1 MKIVMAILVLALAGG
16 GVDLTHAQTTKLRL
30 GWTSDNNGPG
40 GAGLRLLAAEVK
52 KRTSGAYEIE
62 LFGNGQIGNEI
73 DLIGQV
79 ASGSLDMAMVG
90 TGALATIEPS
100 FAVVDLPFVWKTKE
114 SYWKT
119 VNGPIGQSLADKLEA
134 KNLKVIAWGSW
145 GVRDFITNGFAVV
158 KPQDMRSKRIR
169 VAQSPVFVK
178 MIQAF
183 GGNPAPMAW
192 GEVYTGMQQ
201 KTIDGVESSPWAY
214 LEIKLYEVA
223 TSVSTTEHLIQS
235 ALTFMNA
242 AKFKALPPDVQKV
255 FLEVGKMSGQAMYD
269 SINKANEESIEQ
281 IKAKGVKIVKP
292 DRDAFRKLVDPVYE
306 VVTSK
311 VGPDL
316 LKQIQEAQK

>member
-1 MKIVMAILVLALAGG
+1 MKIFMAILALALVG
-16 GVDLTHAQTTKLRL
+16 GVPASEAQTTKLRL

-52 KRTSGAYEIE
+52 KRTNGAYEIE
-62 LFGNGQIGNEI
+62 LFGNGQIGNEV

-90 TGALATIEPS
+90 TGTLSTIEPS
-100 FAVVDLPFVWKTKE
+100 FAVVDLPFVWKSKE

-119 VNGPIGQSLADKLEA
+119 VNGPIGQGLMDKLEA
-134 KNLKVIAWGSW
+134 KNLKAIAWGSW
-145 GVRDFITNGFAVV
+145 GVRDFITNGFDLV
-158 KPQDMRSKRIR
+158 KPDDMRGKRIR
-169 VAQSPVFVK
+169 ISQSPVFVK

-183 GGNPAPMAW
+183 GGNPAPLAW
-192 GEVYTGMQQ
+192 GEVYTAMQQ

-235 ALTFMNA
+235 AMTFMNL
-242 AKFKALPPDVQKV
+242 AKFKALPPDVQKI
-255 FLEVGKMSGQAMYD
+255 FLEVGKQSGQAMYD
-269 SINKANEESIEQ
+269 SINKANEDSIDL

-292 DRDAFRKLVDPVYE
+292 DREAFRKLVGPVYE
-306 VVTSK
+306 LTTNK
-311 VGPDL
+311 VGTDL

>member
-1 MKIVMAILVLALAGG
+1 MKIFMAVLALALIG
-16 GVDLTHAQTTKLRL
+16 GVQPAQAQTTKLRL

-52 KRTSGAYEIE
+52 KRTNGAYEIE
-62 LFGNGQIGNEI
+62 LFGNGQIGNEV

-90 TGALATIEPS
+90 TGTLSTIEPN
-100 FAVVDLPFVWKTKE
+100 FAVVDLPFVWKSKD

-119 VNGPIGQSLADKLEA
+119 VNGPIGQGLMDKLEG
-134 KNLKVIAWGSW
+134 KGLKAIAWGSW
-145 GVRDFITNGFAVV
+145 GVRDFITNGFDVI
-158 KPQDMRSKRIR
+158 KPEDMRGKRIR
-169 VAQSPVFVK
+169 ISQSPVFVK

-183 GGNPAPMAW
+183 GGNPAPLAW

-235 ALTFMNA
+235 AVTFMNLG
-242 AKFKALPPDVQKV
+242 KFKTLPPDVQKI
-255 FLEVGKMSGQAMYD
+255 FLEVGKMSGQAMYE
-269 SINKANEESIEQ
+269 SINKANEDSIEQ
-281 IKAKGVKIVKP
+281 IKTKGVKIVKP
-292 DRDAFRKLVDPVYE
+292 DREAFRRLVGPVYE
-306 VVTSK
+306 LVTNK
-311 VGPDL
+311 VGSDL
-316 LKQIQEAQK
+316 LKQIQDAQK

>member
-1 MKIVMAILVLALAGG
+1 MKIFMAILALALVGSVPAAE
-16 GVDLTHAQTTKLRL
+16 AQTTKLRL

-52 KRTSGAYEIE
+52 KRTNGAYEIE
-62 LFGNGQIGNEI
+62 LFGNGQIGNEV

-90 TGALATIEPS
+90 TGTLSTIEPS
-100 FAVVDLPFVWKTKE
+100 FAVVDLPFVWKSKE

-119 VNGPIGQSLADKLEA
+119 VNGPIGQGLMDKLEA
-134 KNLKVIAWGSW
+134 KNLKAIAWGSW
-145 GVRDFITNGFAVV
+145 GVRDFITNGFDLV
-158 KPQDMRSKRIR
+158 KPEDMRGKRIR
-169 VAQSPVFVK
+169 ISQSPVFVK

-183 GGNPAPMAW
+183 GGNPAPLAW

-235 ALTFMNA
+235 AMTFMNL
-242 AKFKALPPDVQKV
+242 AKFKALPPDVQKI
-255 FLEVGKMSGQAMYD
+255 FLEAGKMSGQAMYD
-269 SINKANEESIEQ
+269 SINKANEDSIEL

-292 DRDAFRKLVDPVYE
+292 DREAFRKLVGPVYE
-306 VVTSK
+306 LVTTK

-316 LKQIQEAQK
+316 LKQIQDAQK

>member
-1 MKIVMAILVLALAGG
+1 MKIVMAVLALVFMG
-16 GVDLTHAQTTKLRL
+16 GVQAVDAQPTKLRL

-52 KRTSGAYEIE
+52 KRTNGAYEIE
-62 LFGNGQIGNEI
+62 LFGNGQIGNEV

-79 ASGSLDMAMVG
+79 VAGSLDMAMVG
-90 TGALATIEPS
+90 TGTLSTLEPS
-100 FAVVDLPFVWKTKE
+100 FAVVDLPFIWKSKE

-119 VNGPIGQSLADKLEA
+119 VNGPVGQRLMDKLESKGIKA
-134 KNLKVIAWGSW
+134 IAWGSW
-145 GVRDFITNGFAVV
+145 GVRDFITNGFDVG
-158 KPQDMRSKRIR
+158 KPQDMRGKRIR
-169 VAQSPVFVK
+169 VSQSPVFVK

-183 GGNPAPMAW
+183 GGNPAPLAW
-192 GEVYTGMQQ
+192 GEVYTAMQQ

-235 ALTFMNA
+235 ALTFMNL
-242 AKFKALPPDVQKV
+242 AKFKALPPEVQKI

-269 SINKANEESIEQ
+269 SINKANDDSIDQ

-292 DRDAFRKLVDPVYE
+292 DREAFRKLVDPVYD

-316 LKQIQEAQK
+316 LRQIQEAQK

>member
-1 MKIVMAILVLALAGG
+1 MKIVMAVLALVLIS
-16 GVDLTHAQTTKLRL
+16 GVQAAQAETTKLRL

-52 KRTSGAYEIE
+52 KRTNGAYEIE
-62 LFGNGQIGNEI
+62 LFGNGQIGNEV

-90 TGALATIEPS
+90 TGTLSTIEPS
-100 FAVVDLPFVWKTKE
+100 FAVVDLPFVWKSKE

-119 VNGPIGQSLADKLEA
+119 VNGPIGQGLMDKLEA
-134 KNLKVIAWGSW
+134 KNLKAIAWGSW
-145 GVRDFITNGFAVV
+145 GVRDFITNGFDVV
-158 KPQDMRSKRIR
+158 KPEDMRGKRIR
-169 VAQSPVFVK
+169 ISQSPVFVK

-183 GGNPAPMAW
+183 GGNPAPLAW

-235 ALTFMNA
+235 AMTFMNLA
-242 AKFKALPPDVQKV
+242 RFKALPPDVQKI
-255 FLEVGKMSGQAMYD
+255 FLEVGKQSGQAMYD
-269 SINKANEESIEQ
+269 SINKANEDSIDL

-292 DRDAFRKLVDPVYE
+292 DREAFRKLVGPVYE
-306 VVTSK
+306 LTTNK
-311 VGPDL
+311 VGTDL
-316 LKQIQEAQK
+316 LTQIQDAQK

>member
-1 MKIVMAILVLALAGG
+1 MKIFMAVLALALIG
-16 GVDLTHAQTTKLRL
+16 GVQPAQAQTTKLRL

-52 KRTSGAYEIE
+52 KRTNGAYEIE
-62 LFGNGQIGNEI
+62 LFGNGQIGNEV

-90 TGALATIEPS
+90 TGTLSTIEPN
-100 FAVVDLPFVWKTKE
+100 FAVVDLPFVWKSKD

-119 VNGPIGQSLADKLEA
+119 VNGPIGQGLMDKLEG
-134 KNLKVIAWGSW
+134 KGLKAIAWGSW
-145 GVRDFITNGFAVV
+145 GVRDFITNGFDVV
-158 KPQDMRSKRIR
+158 KPEDMRGKRIR
-169 VAQSPVFVK
+169 ISQSPVFVK

-183 GGNPAPMAW
+183 GGNPAPLAW

-235 ALTFMNA
+235 AVTFMNLG
-242 AKFKALPPDVQKV
+242 KFKTLPPDVQKI
-255 FLEVGKMSGQAMYD
+255 FLEVGKMSGQAMYE
-269 SINKANEESIEQ
+269 SINKANEDSIEQ
-281 IKAKGVKIVKP
+281 IKTKGVKIVKP
-292 DRDAFRKLVDPVYE
+292 DREAFRRLVGPVYE
-306 VVTSK
+306 LVTNK
-311 VGPDL
+311 VGSDL
-316 LKQIQEAQK
+316 LKQIQDAQK

>member
-1 MKIVMAILVLALAGG
+1 MKIFMAILALALVG
-16 GVDLTHAQTTKLRL
+16 GVPASEAQTTKLRL

-52 KRTSGAYEIE
+52 KRTNGAYEIE
-62 LFGNGQIGNEI
+62 LFGNGQIGNEV

-90 TGALATIEPS
+90 TGTLSTIEPS
-100 FAVVDLPFVWKTKE
+100 FAVVDLPFVWKSKE

-119 VNGPIGQSLADKLEA
+119 VNGPIGQGLMDKLEA
-134 KNLKVIAWGSW
+134 KNLKAIAWGSW
-145 GVRDFITNGFAVV
+145 GVRDFITNGFDVV
-158 KPQDMRSKRIR
+158 KPEDMRGKRIR
-169 VAQSPVFVK
+169 ISQSPVFVK

-183 GGNPAPMAW
+183 GGNPAPLAW
-192 GEVYTGMQQ
+192 GEVYTAMQQ

-235 ALTFMNA
+235 AMTFMNL
-242 AKFKALPPDVQKV
+242 AKFKALPPDVQKI
-255 FLEVGKMSGQAMYD
+255 FLEVGKQSGQAMYD
-269 SINKANEESIEQ
+269 SINKANEDSIDL

-292 DRDAFRKLVDPVYE
+292 DREAFRKLVGPVYE
-306 VVTSK
+306 LTTNK
-311 VGPDL
+311 VGTDL